1 MDQFDIVIC
10 GAGTAG
16 CVLANRLSA
25 DPAIRVLL
33 LEAGQAM
40 RGPMLEAYGAAMD
53 QWDSPIDW
61 AFRSAPQAHL
71 HGRRILLN
79 RGKGFGGSSGI
90 NYGMYVRGNRGDY
103 DHWAQLGNTGWSY
116 DAVLPFM
123 IKSEASRVFDDAYHG
138 TTGALPIEHPR
149 NRHPLQEMC
158 FEAYEALGVPRNP
171 DYNGAEQEGCFHY
184 QYTTDEG
191 RRVSAADA
199 FLNPVRH
206 RPNLTIVAGAHVTGV
221 VFAGARA
228 TGVTYARGRDAVEVA
243 AGEVILSMG
252 SIGSPQLLMLSGVG
266 PADHLAEHDIPCRH
280 DLSGV
285 GQNLL
290 DHFAGPRIAMT
301 LRAPEKFGFPIPD
314 EDAARRQFAES
325 ATGPLATMGADAGA
339 FVRLRDS
346 DAYPSGQSIA
356 GLSNTHGER
365 RTGLPPRLM
374 FRGYICRTVSKGAV
388 RLASASPFDRPLI
401 NPNYLADPMD
411 MDTHVELIRF
421 HHRMAEHQ
429 VFDGVRD
436 AVLGPG
442 MDRDAIVAAT
452 RTEATTMWHLTST
465 CRMGIDPDAVV
476 GPDLRVHG
484 IDNLR
489 VIDASIFPT
498 MPSGNTNAP
507 TMMVAEKGA
516 ALVLEHS
523 A

>member
-1 MDQFDIVIC
+1 MDRFDIVIC

-16 CVLANRLSA
+16 CILANRLSA
-25 DPAIRVLL
+25 DPARRVLL
-33 LEAGQAM
+33 LEAGQEM

-53 QWDSPIDW
+53 QWDTPIDW

-71 HGRRILLN
+71 NGRRILLN

-123 IKSEASRVFDDAYHG
+123 IRSEGSRVFDDAYHG
-138 TTGALPIEHPR
+138 TTGPVSIEHPHNR
-149 NRHPLQEMC
+149 NPLQELC

-171 DYNGAEQEGCFHY
+171 DYNGATQEGYGLY
-184 QYTTDEG
+184 QFTTSEG

-199 FLNPVRH
+199 FLNPVRG
-206 RPNLTIVAGAHVTGV
+206 RPNLTIVPGAHVTSV
-221 VFAGARA
+221 VFDGTRA
-228 TGVTYARGRDAVEVA
+228 TGVTYAKGREAIEVA
-243 AGEVILSMG
+243 AGEVIVSMG
-252 SIGSPQLLMLSGVG
+252 AIGSPQLLMLSGVG
-266 PADHLAEHDIPCRH
+266 PADHLAEHGIACHH
-280 DLSGV
+280 DLRGV

-290 DHFAGPRIAMT
+290 DHFGGPRIAIT
-301 LRAPEKFGFPIPD
+301 LREPEKFGFPMPD
-314 EDAARRQFAES
+314 EATARRQFEVT
-325 ATGPLATMGADAGA
+325 ATGPLATMGVDAGA
-339 FVRLRDS
+339 FVRLRET
-346 DAYPSGQSIA
+346 DAYPSAQSICV
-356 GLSNTHGER
+356 LTNTHADR
-365 RTGLPPRLM
+365 RDTLPPRLY
-374 FRGYICRTVSKGAV
+374 FRGYVCRTVSKGSI

-401 NPNYLADPMD
+401 DPNYLADAMD
-411 MDTHVELIRF
+411 VDNHVEFIRF
-421 HHRMAEHQ
+421 HHHMAEHP

-436 AVLGPG
+436 RVLGPG
-442 MDRDAIVAAT
+442 MDRDAIIAAT
-452 RTEATTMWHLTST
+452 RAEASTTWHQTST
-465 CRMGIDPDAVV
+465 CRMGIDTDAVV

-484 IDNLR
+484 LDNLR

-516 ALVLEHS
+516 ALVLGEV